1 MLRKYPDQLSWSDV
15 KTLDVSE
22 LGWLPRG
29 HHDQTQNRHSA
40 SDAPLTD
47 TSTLAAEW
55 LFIDDNISYG
65 SQRVIRELKV
75 YEDWT
80 WSLHILN
87 RKVSQWNGIPTIL
100 SGDKYELLSLFMIAA
115 KSKVCPGFEVC
126 SRRETRSTQGD
137 VIGRTETLLKNINN
151 TEVSSLIHRSTGCQM
166 LLSIQHAEITCKRCA
181 TLKKNCG
188 KDLFEGETP
197 TGVSKFKKESI
208 MSEQELKD
216 KLSEERK
223 HRLNAQKREQRLRET
238 VKKEM
243 ILFSNNAHED
253 FVTLFTSAQ
262 ETGACGNNP
271 DLLLLWDEQ
280 KKMLQTKGATGRR
293 WHPKIIRM
301 CLSIWMR
308 SPRAYEEL
316 KRSGM
321 LILPSGRLLSMYKNC
336 VDQNPGL
343 NDAVLEWMVRE
354 ADNTCLP
361 IEGRNGGIVL
371 DEMAIQEDLQI
382 KFTAE
387 GAEVV
392 GLVCLGDENDDM
404 QTIISGEDTTVT
416 ATHVLQMVFLGNT

>member
-1 MLRKYPDQLSWSDV
+1 
-15 KTLDVSE
+15 
-22 LGWLPRG
+22 
-29 HHDQTQNRHSA
+29 
-40 SDAPLTD
+40 
-47 TSTLAAEW
+47 
-55 LFIDDNISYG
+55 
-65 SQRVIRELKV
+65 
-75 YEDWT
+75 
-80 WSLHILN
+80 
-87 RKVSQWNGIPTIL
+87 
-100 SGDKYELLSLFMIAA
+100 
-115 KSKVCPGFEVC
+115 
-126 SRRETRSTQGD
+126 
-137 VIGRTETLLKNINN
+137 
-151 TEVSSLIHRSTGCQM
+151 
-166 LLSIQHAEITCKRCA
+166 
-181 TLKKNCG
+181 
-188 KDLFEGETP
+188 
-197 TGVSKFKKESI
+197 
-208 MSEQELKD
+208 
-216 KLSEERK
+216 
-223 HRLNAQKREQRLRET
+223 
-238 VKKEM
+238 M

-416 ATHVLQMVFLGNT
+416 ATHVLQMVFLGNTGFRFPIAHWPTREVDPATLYTQFWNSVKWLRKGGFHVTFCCLDGDRQTVPLSNCILREGSCEGEIHNSKPVHS